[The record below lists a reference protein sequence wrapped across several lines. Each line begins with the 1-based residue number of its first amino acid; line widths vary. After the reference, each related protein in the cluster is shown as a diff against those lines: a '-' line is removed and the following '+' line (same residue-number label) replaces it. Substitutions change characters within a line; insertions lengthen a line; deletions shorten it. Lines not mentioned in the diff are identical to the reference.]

1 MDLSQPGDDFK
12 LLYLEKAEFFRR
24 KSRKETLTF
33 LLNKKRLK
41 LQNPEE
47 FQEKFLEKVRKKW
60 IIFNL
65 IPSPLFIRT
74 FFRIL
79 ISTFQ
84 NSYQL

>member
-47 FQEKFLEKVRKKW
+47 FQEKFLEKVRKK
-60 IIFNL
+60 
-65 IPSPLFIRT
+65 
-74 FFRIL
+74 
-79 ISTFQ
+79 
-84 NSYQL
+84 